1 MNKVILCIIAAAL
14 LSSSTAFAQR
24 SLSLDESMELA
35 LNNNA
40 AIKNSSQE
48 IKAAQEIKNSA
59 FTKYFPDVSAG
70 GVMWNA
76 QKNLLEIE
84 TPGGDLPVYDGD
96 PANIGSATQ
105 FAYMPG
111 GTMGLW
117 KEGTVGYVN
126 AIQPIYT
133 GGRIVN
139 GNKLAALGVDV
150 NKFKMELTRD
160 EVLLKTEN
168 LYWQIVSLTEKQ
180 KTIASYETLL
190 ERVLAQVEDAYNSGM
205 VMQNDLLK
213 VKLKLNEVLLNKSK
227 LDNGKILS
235 VMAFCQHIGI
245 EYDSTLV
252 LEENLAANDLPE
264 SVFIDK
270 QQALL
275 MRTEYALLE
284 KSVEAEKLLTSMKR
298 GEYLPQAGI
307 GLSWVYMKFDESDDR
322 NFGMVYGQVSVPI
335 SGWWGGSHEMQVRQ
349 AREKI
354 AENNFKDKTE
364 LMTLQIEKAWQD
376 LTVAY
381 QQVQLS
387 DETRIQSDENLKV
400 NDDSYQNGMITLS
413 DLLEAMALS
422 QSAQDQVVDATA
434 QYMIKK
440 RAYLQVTGR

>member
-1 MNKVILCIIAAAL
+1 MNKVILFIIAAAL
-14 LSSSTAFAQR
+14 LWGNLAFAQR
-24 SLSLDESMELA
+24 SLSLHESMELA
-35 LNNNA
+35 LINNA

-48 IKAAQEIKNSA
+48 LWAAQEKKNSA
-59 FTKYFPDVSAG
+59 FTKYFPEVSAG

-105 FAYMPG
+105 YAYLPS

-117 KEGTVGYVN
+117 KEGTIGYVN
-126 AIQPIYT
+126 AVQPLYA
-133 GGRIVN
+133 GGRIAN

-150 NKFKMELTRD
+150 NKFKMELTKD
-160 EVLLKTEN
+160 EVILKTEN

-180 KTIASYETLL
+180 KTIASYDVLL
-190 ERVLAQVEDAYNSGM
+190 KRVLTQVEDAYNSGM

-227 LDNGKILS
+227 LDNGKTLS

-245 EYDSTLV
+245 EYDSMLV
-252 LEENLAANDLPE
+252 LEEHLNTNDLPE
-264 SVFIDK
+264 SIFIDK
-270 QQALL
+270 QQALH

-307 GLSWVYMKFDESDDR
+307 GLSWVYMKFDESADR
-322 NFGMVYGQVSVPI
+322 NFGMVYGQISVPI
-335 SGWWGGSHEMQVRQ
+335 SGWWGGSHELQVRQ
-349 AREKI
+349 AQEQI
-354 AENNFKDKTE
+354 AENNFNDKTE
-364 LMTLQIEKAWQD
+364 LMTLQIEKSWQD

-381 QQVQLS
+381 QQVLLS
-387 DETRIQSDENLKV
+387 DDTKIQSEENLKV
-400 NDDSYQNGMITLS
+400 NEDSYRNGMITIS

-422 QSAQDQVVDATA
+422 QGAQDQLVDAKA
-434 QYMIKK
+434 QYMVKK
-440 RAYLQVTGR
+440 RGYLQVTGR